1 MSSKKSQRFIGTK
14 SMSVYTIGYSPCPND
29 TYIFGG
35 LATGAIQPDGF
46 ALKVELHDVETLNN
60 MALDHRLDI
69 SKLSFYAWLRV
80 KAHYHL
86 LKCGAALGY
95 GCGPIVVAR
104 HPMTQKEVA
113 NSRIVLPGP
122 LTTAH
127 LLFRLW
133 VPEAQDRIFVPYD
146 QIFAMLNSGKADC
159 GVIIHESRFT
169 YQQAGFKLLADL
181 GEFWEQET
189 QMPIPLG
196 CIAVKK
202 EVGDQIISKIER
214 AIQNSIR
221 FARNAYQD
229 ILPYIKEHAQE
240 LDADVLQRHIDTFVN
255 EFSWNLGPIGRKAVR
270 TLEQKSKA
278 AGVLP

>member
-1 MSSKKSQRFIGTK
+1 
-14 SMSVYTIGYSPCPND
+14 MSVYTIGYSPCPND

-35 LATGAIQPDGF
+35 LATNAIQPDGF
-46 ALKVELHDVETLNN
+46 KLNVKLHDVATLNK
-60 MALDHRLDI
+60 MALDHSLDI
-69 SKLSFYAWLRV
+69 SKLSFYAWLKV
-80 KAHYHL
+80 KAHYRL

-95 GCGPIVVAR
+95 GCGPVVVAR
-104 HPMTQKEVA
+104 YQMTKEEVA
-113 NSRIVLPGP
+113 KSRIALPGP

-133 VPEAQDRIFVPYD
+133 VPEAYDRIFVPYD
-146 QIFAMLNSGKADC
+146 QILDMINAGKADC

-169 YQQAGFKLLADL
+169 YRQAGFKLLADL

-202 EVGDQIISKIER
+202 EMGDQIIFKIER
-214 AIQNSIR
+214 AIQDSIR
-221 FARNAYQD
+221 FARNAYED
-229 ILPYIKEHAQE
+229 ILPYIKAHAKE
-240 LDADVLQRHIDTFVN
+240 MDADVLQRHIETFVN
-255 EFSWNLGPIGRKAVR
+255 EFSWDLGAIGHKAVR
-270 TLEQKSKA
+270 TLEERSKA